1 LAEFIKIAFPLIIV
15 GSFSLKLAEIFGML
29 ERIASFL
36 SPVTVTWLG
45 LPSISGIT
53 LIFGVMRKEL
63 LLVMLAT
70 LLRTTNFAEVL
81 TPLQMVVLSLV
92 AMFYI
97 PCIATIATLIKEFG
111 LKKALSI
118 TIFEIIFA
126 IGLGGVASRILAMI
140 L

>member
-1 LAEFIKIAFPLIIV
+1 
-15 GSFSLKLAEIFGML
+15 
-29 ERIASFL
+29 
-36 SPVTVTWLG
+36 
-45 LPSISGIT
+45 
-53 LIFGVMRKEL
+53 MRKEL

-118 TIFEIIFA
+118 TAFEIIFA